1 MPFKKRGKMPMSH
14 TQSERISA
22 PVRQKENNLEEFKSN
37 KSLGPDGSY
46 PWVLEKIK
54 KGTFGLLADIMER
67 LISSRWNTKISK
79 YGTRLRSD
87 MK

>member
-1 MPFKKRGKMPMSH
+1 MPMSQP
-14 TQSERISA
+14 QSELISA
-22 PVRQKENNLEEFKSN
+22 PARQKENNLEQLKSN

-46 PWVLEKIK
+46 PRVLEKIK
-54 KGTFGLLADIMER
+54 KETFGLLADIMER
-67 LISSRWNTKISK
+67 LISSRWNTEISK

>member
-1 MPFKKRGKMPMSH
+1 MSH
-14 TQSERISA
+14 TQSELIST
-22 PVRQKENNLEEFKSN
+22 PVTQKENNLEEFKSN

-54 KGTFGLLADIMER
+54 EGTFGLLADIMER

-79 YGTRLRSD
+79 YGSRLQSD
-87 MK
+87 ME

>member
-1 MPFKKRGKMPMSH
+1 MSH
-14 TQSERISA
+14 TQSEPISA

-46 PWVLEKIK
+46 PWVLKKIK
-54 KGTFGLLADIMER
+54 EGTLGLLADIMER

-79 YGTRLRSD
+79 YGTRLQSD
-87 MK
+87 ME

>member
-14 TQSERISA
+14 TQSELIST
-22 PVRQKENNLEEFKSN
+22 PVTQKENNLEEFKSN

-54 KGTFGLLADIMER
+54 EGTFGLLADIMER

-79 YGTRLRSD
+79 YGSRLQSD
-87 MK
+87 ME